1 MTKIIKVGDKVRHP
15 RKPDW
20 GIGQVMEITSDG
32 MTRIFFIHAGEK
44 SILLS
49 YVDFEKIEGVGSEH
63 PILDNPSFF
72 SRASVK
78 GHRSL
83 PDARLDFLKIFPN
96 GFEDADY
103 LNRERNYKV
112 AARELLL
119 EMLNEQMFKELLTR
133 RNFDE
138 IARRALQVV
147 NKTNLI
153 FPNEKMGLKD
163 GLKSPEHI
171 QLFAERLFDLLYGPG
186 EFRERFKGFAEC
198 LEEIEAAKWTTMT
211 YFLFL
216 AFPEE
221 HMFLKPEIAKQAAAL
236 TKAELNYRSGL
247 NWLTYS
253 CLLDFAKYLKDEL
266 DGMEMNPRDMI
277 DVQSFMWCITKYD

>member
-1 MTKIIKVGDKVRHP
+1 MLKVGDKVRHP
-15 RKPDW
+15 KMPEW
-20 GIGQVMEITSDG
+20 GLGKVVEVTSDG
-32 MTRIFFIHAGEK
+32 KARIFFIHAGEK
-44 SILLS
+44 TILLS
-49 YVDFEKIEGVGSEH
+49 HIDFEKIEGEEASH

-72 SRASVK
+72 ERATVK

-83 PDARLDFLKIFPN
+83 PDARLDFLKLFPD
-96 GFEDADY
+96 GFEDDGY
-103 LNRERNYKV
+103 LIEERNYKV

-119 EMLNEQMFKELLTR
+119 ELLNEQAFRELLEN

-138 IARRALQVV
+138 IVRRALQVA

-163 GLKSPEHI
+163 GLKTPAHV
-171 QLFAERLFDLLYGPG
+171 QLFAERLFDLLYGDG
-186 EFRERFKGFAEC
+186 EFRKRFEGFAAC
-198 LEEIEAAKWTTMT
+198 LQEIEAAKWTTMT
-211 YFLFL
+211 YFPFL

-221 HMFLKPEIAKQAAAL
+221 HMFLKPEVTKHAAAL
-236 TKAELNYRSGL
+236 TKAELNYRSDL

-266 DGMEMNPRDMI
+266 VAMEMKPRDMI
-277 DVQSFMWCITKYD
+277 DVQSFMWCITPGKYN